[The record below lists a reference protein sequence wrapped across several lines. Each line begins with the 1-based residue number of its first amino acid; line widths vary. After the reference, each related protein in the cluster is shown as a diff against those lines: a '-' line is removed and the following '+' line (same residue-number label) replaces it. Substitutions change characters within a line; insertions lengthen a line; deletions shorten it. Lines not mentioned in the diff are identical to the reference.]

1 VTFISIGMFPSATI
15 ADRRALDSANAMF
28 KGIIEMEPSNTYAG
42 NHEFSPIPSEHASH
56 GFPNSRAAHQKRQL
70 WTPYRHCP
78 ASPVPPRAPE
88 IILRFIRRAV
98 VLLYESEPYLGQSYQ
113 GLPPAPFQIWKA
125 ATTVEGRIYDCNKK
139 TRDTQSD
146 KQTKIV

>member
-1 VTFISIGMFPSATI
+1 MIFIGAWVVRFISIGMFPSATI

-42 NHEFSPIPSEHASH
+42 SHKFSPIPSEHASH
-56 GFPNSRAAHQKRQL
+56 GFPNSRAAHQKGQL
-70 WTPYRHCP
+70 WTPYGHRP

-98 VLLYESEPYLGQSYQ
+98 VLLYAA
-113 GLPPAPFQIWKA
+113 LPSVCPIRAVSG
-125 ATTVEGRIYDCNKK
+125 TVIPGASTRSIPDLEGSNDCGRK
-139 TRDTQSD
+139 D
-146 KQTKIV
+146 I